1 MKMKSVYEKPSEKKK
16 EFKQKILRESKNYKN
31 LKTDIKLHK

>member
-1 MKMKSVYEKPSEKKK
+1 MKNLPKKRK

-31 LKTDIKLHK
+31 LRTDIKLHK